1 VKTIVP
7 RAFYLRPTPDV
18 ARDLL
23 GKLIV
28 VRGPS
33 GERSGVIVETE
44 AYLGASDPA
53 SHAFRGRTE
62 RNAAMFGPPGHAY
75 VYLSYGVHWMLNF
88 ATQPEGVGEAVLI
101 RALEPVACDENVRS
115 MSGPGKLTRAL
126 GINRAEYDH
135 ADLCGATGKLAV
147 FDTGIA
153 VAPQSIAVGP
163 RIGISQ
169 AIDWPMRFYLS
180 SHPSVS
186 KFIRRGCQDAARRI
200 TPE

>member
-1 VKTIVP
+1 
-7 RAFYLRPTPDV
+7 
-18 ARDLL
+18 
-23 GKLIV
+23 
-28 VRGPS
+28 
-33 GERSGVIVETE
+33 VIVEAE

-53 SHAFRGRTE
+53 SHAFRGRTQ

-88 ATQPEGVGEAVLI
+88 ATQLEGVGEAVLI
-101 RALEPVACDENVRS
+101 RALEPLAYDEGEAAPRHRL

-126 GINRAEYDH
+126 GINRAEFDH
-135 ADLCGATGKLAV
+135 ADVCIATGKLTV

-153 VAPQSIAVGP
+153 LDAQNIAVGP

-169 AIDWPMRFYLS
+169 AVDWPMRFYIA

-186 KFIRRGCQDAARRI
+186 KLIRTGC
-200 TPE
+200 